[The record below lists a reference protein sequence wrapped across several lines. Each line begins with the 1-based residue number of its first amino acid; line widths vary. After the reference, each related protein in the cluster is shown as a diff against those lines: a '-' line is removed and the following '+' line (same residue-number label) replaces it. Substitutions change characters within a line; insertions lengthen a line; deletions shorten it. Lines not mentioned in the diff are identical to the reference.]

1 MKPASMRKGKVV
13 AYIAYDEDGRAYIA
27 RTETFSSINAAKR
40 ANGPNGGDGK
50 LPFQVRAFLVPKK

>member
-13 AYIAYDEDGRAYIA
+13 AYIVYEDGRAYTA

-50 LPFQVRAFLVPKK
+50 LPFPPKK